1 MVNLLAFY
9 SYDLS
14 SNPAE
19 VGLQFLFSTL
29 VETNE
34 KKGKEAGD
42 FSYLIL
48 NIFFVQSVHELLF
61 LVQVELLLLLV
72 FVSRH
77 LQADLKLKMK
87 ICFKRASA
95 GCG

>member
-1 MVNLLAFY
+1 MVSVLVFY

-48 NIFFVQSVHELLF
+48 NIFFVNPIQEFLF
-61 LVQVELLLLLV
+61 LIQMKLLLLLV
-72 FVSRH
+72 LIPGNF
-77 LQADLKLKMK
+77 
-87 ICFKRASA
+87 
-95 GCG
+95 